1 MAEQRKP
8 PSQSRKVN
16 FHAAGKFRRRFHETG
31 MMTTKEKFTAKDVQ
45 TLRQRTGAGM
55 MESKKALEE
64 NHGDMEKAI
73 EYLRTKGIAKAEKR
87 IGKQTSEGV
96 IGSYIHHNGKVGVMV
111 EVNCETD
118 FVARTDDFKQ
128 LVKYI
133 AEHIAAAAPVA
144 VDKDQVPQD
153 KVEKERRIFL
163 EQVKES
169 GKPDHLIEKI
179 VAGKIESYYKDV
191 ALVHQAWVRE
201 PKKTIGDLI
210 KEASA
215 KLGENI
221 QVRRF
226 VRFQMGEE

>member
-1 MAEQRKP
+1 M
-8 PSQSRKVN
+8 
-16 FHAAGKFRRRFHETG
+16 
-31 MMTTKEKFTAKDVQ
+31 TKEKFTAKDVQ
-45 TLRQRTGAGM
+45 ALRQKTGAGM
-55 MESKKALEE
+55 MECKKALEE
-64 NHGDMEKAI
+64 TNGDAVKAE
-73 EYLRTKGIAKAEKR
+73 EYLRAKGIAKAEKR
-87 IGKQTSEGV
+87 QGKQTSEGM

-118 FVARTDDFKQ
+118 FVARTDDFKT
-128 LVKYI
+128 LVKQI
-133 AEHIAAAAPVA
+133 AEHIAAAAPAA

-153 KVEKERRIFL
+153 KVERERRIFV

-169 GKPDHLIEKI
+169 GKPAHLIEKI
-179 VAGKIESYYKDV
+179 VAGKVEAYYKDV

-210 KEASA
+210 KAASA
-215 KLGENI
+215 KVGENI

>member
-1 MAEQRKP
+1 
-8 PSQSRKVN
+8 
-16 FHAAGKFRRRFHETG
+16 
-31 MMTTKEKFTAKDVQ
+31 MTTKEKVTAKDVQ
-45 TLRQRTGAGM
+45 ALRQKTGAGM
-55 MESKKALEE
+55 MDCKKALEQ
-64 NHGDMEKAI
+64 NSGDMAKAE

-87 IGKQTSEGV
+87 QGKQTSEG
-96 IGSYIHHNGKVGVMV
+96 IISSYIHHNGKVGVMV
-111 EVNCETD
+111 EINCETD

-128 LVKYI
+128 LVKYV

-144 VDKDQVPQD
+144 VDKDQVPRER
-153 KVEKERRIFL
+153 VERERRIFV

-179 VAGKIESYYKDV
+179 VTGKIEAYYKDV

-226 VRFQMGEE
+226 VRYQLGEE

>member
-1 MAEQRKP
+1 
-8 PSQSRKVN
+8 
-16 FHAAGKFRRRFHETG
+16 
-31 MMTTKEKFTAKDVQ
+31 MTTKEKITEKVTAKDVQ
-45 TLRQRTGAGM
+45 ALRQKTGAGM
-55 MESKKALEE
+55 MDCKKALEQ
-64 NHGDMEKAI
+64 NSGDMAKAE

-87 IGKQTSEGV
+87 QGKQTSEG
-96 IGSYIHHNGKVGVMV
+96 IISSYIHHNGKVGVMV
-111 EVNCETD
+111 EINCETD

-128 LVKYI
+128 LVKYV

-144 VDKDQVPQD
+144 VDKDQVPRE
-153 KVEKERRIFL
+153 KVERERRIFV

-179 VAGKIESYYKDV
+179 VTGKIEAYYKDV

-226 VRFQMGEE
+226 VRYQLGEE

>member
-1 MAEQRKP
+1 M
-8 PSQSRKVN
+8 
-16 FHAAGKFRRRFHETG
+16 
-31 MMTTKEKFTAKDVQ
+31 FTAKDVM

-55 MESKKALEE
+55 MESKRALEE
-64 NHGDMEKAI
+64 NKGDMEKSI

-87 IGKQTSEGV
+87 IGKQTSEGTV
-96 IGSYIHHNGKVGVMV
+96 ASYIHHNGKVGVMV

-153 KVEKERRIFL
+153 RVERERRIFV

-169 GKPDHLIEKI
+169 GKPEHLIEKI
-179 VAGKIESYYKDV
+179 VTGKIEAYYKDV
-191 ALVHQAWVRE
+191 ALVHQAWIRE
-201 PKKTIGDLI
+201 PKKTIDDLI

>member
-1 MAEQRKP
+1 
-8 PSQSRKVN
+8 
-16 FHAAGKFRRRFHETG
+16 
-31 MMTTKEKFTAKDVQ
+31 MMTTKEKITEKVTAKDVQ
-45 TLRQRTGAGM
+45 ALRQKTGAGM
-55 MESKKALEE
+55 MDCKKALEQ
-64 NHGDMEKAI
+64 NSGDMAKAE

-87 IGKQTSEGV
+87 QGKQTSEG
-96 IGSYIHHNGKVGVMV
+96 IISSYIHHNGKVGVMV
-111 EVNCETD
+111 EINCETD

-128 LVKYI
+128 LVKYV

-144 VDKDQVPQD
+144 VDKDQVPRE
-153 KVEKERRIFL
+153 KVERERRIFV

-179 VAGKIESYYKDV
+179 VTGKIEAYYKDV

-226 VRFQMGEE
+226 VRYQLGEE

>member
-1 MAEQRKP
+1 
-8 PSQSRKVN
+8 
-16 FHAAGKFRRRFHETG
+16 
-31 MMTTKEKFTAKDVQ
+31 MMTTKEKITAKDVQ

-64 NHGDMEKAI
+64 NNGDMEKAI

-87 IGKQTSEGV
+87 VGKQTSEGV

-118 FVARTDDFKQ
+118 FVARTDTFKE
-128 LVKYI
+128 LVKFI

-153 KVEKERRIFL
+153 KVEKEKRIFV

-169 GKPDHLIEKI
+169 GKPAHLIEKI
-179 VAGKIESYYKDV
+179 VAGKIEARPMMYLALSYDHRV
-191 ALVHQAWVRE
+191 VDGREAVTFLVRVKEILEDPARLVV
-201 PKKTIGDLI
+201 DL
-210 KEASA
+210 
-215 KLGENI
+215 
-221 QVRRF
+221 
-226 VRFQMGEE
+226 

>member
-1 MAEQRKP
+1 
-8 PSQSRKVN
+8 
-16 FHAAGKFRRRFHETG
+16 
-31 MMTTKEKFTAKDVQ
+31 MMTTQEKFTAKDVQ

-55 MESKKALEE
+55 MESKRALEE
-64 NHGDMEKAI
+64 NNGDMDKAV
-73 EYLRTKGIAKAEKR
+73 EYLRTRGIAKAEKR
-87 IGKQTSEGV
+87 IGKQTSEGT
-96 IGSYIHHNGKVGVMV
+96 ISSYIHHNGKVGVLV

-128 LVKYI
+128 LVKYV

-153 KVEKERRIFL
+153 KVDRERRIFV

-179 VAGKIESYYKDV
+179 VSGKVEAYYRDV
-191 ALVHQAWVRE
+191 ALVHQAWVRD
-201 PKKTIGDLI
+201 PKKTVGDLI

-215 KLGENI
+215 KVGENI